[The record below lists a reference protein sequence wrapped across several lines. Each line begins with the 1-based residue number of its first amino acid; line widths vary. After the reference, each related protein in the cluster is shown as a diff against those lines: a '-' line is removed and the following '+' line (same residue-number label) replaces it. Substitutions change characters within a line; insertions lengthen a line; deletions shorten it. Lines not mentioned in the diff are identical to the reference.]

1 MKSKSLWFLHQ
12 KEVGFREEELDTTRG
27 NEILVETLYSGISHG
42 TERLIYRG
50 EVAEGLQLNS
60 LIKTIK
66 GQFPFPVKYGYS
78 NVGKVVDTGEKVSG
92 LQKGD
97 VIFAFNPHETKYVI
111 PEKEAVKLPADI
123 SPLHGVFIPGVETAP
138 KVQQTSKPSCF
149 CSSYTSLTFIPIL
162 LLVSSPYGF
171 SHLHL

>member
-50 EVAEGLQLNS
+50 EVAEGLQL
-60 LIKTIK
+60 
-66 GQFPFPVKYGYS
+66 
-78 NVGKVVDTGEKVSG
+78 
-92 LQKGD
+92 
-97 VIFAFNPHETKYVI
+97 FNKDNKRPHETKYVI

-171 SHLHL
+171 FPFASLNIAIMPNVEFQYSCIFLV